1 MKIKNQALAADLGLV
16 FVTII
21 WGSAFVVVKNATSAV
36 PTSYIIAIRFG
47 IAVLLMT
54 VFFFK
59 RLKKIDADCIKSGA
73 ILGIL
78 SFVAYYLQ
86 TTGIQYT
93 TAGNNAF
100 LTAVYVVVV
109 PFLYWLLR
117 NEKPDLYNITAAL
130 ICIAGIGLLSLHA
143 GFTMNIGD
151 ILSLLCGIAFASQI
165 VGTSILTEKND
176 PILLS
181 YTQFAVTGV
190 IGLAVALCTE
200 TFPTGL
206 GTDSVLS
213 LLYIG
218 VFSTLIALVLQTV
231 CQKYTPPA
239 RACLIMSLESLFGSV
254 FGIIF
259 LHEALTPKILAGSL
273 LILLSILISET
284 KPSFFR
290 LNQKRTEL
298 QEDSAE

>member
-1 MKIKNQALAADLGLV
+1 MKFKNPALSADLGLV

-21 WGSAFVVVKNATSAV
+21 WGSAFVVVKNATSTV
-36 PTSYIIAIRFG
+36 PASYIIAIRFA
-47 IAVLLMT
+47 IAVFLMSI
-54 VFFFK
+54 FFFK
-59 RLKKIDADCIKSGA
+59 RLRKIDAHCIKSGA
-73 ILGIL
+73 ILGVL
-78 SFVAYYLQ
+78 LFVSYYLQ
-86 TTGIQYT
+86 TIGVKYT

-100 LTAVYVVVV
+100 LTAIYVVVV

-117 NEKPDLYNITAAL
+117 SQKPDLYNIAAAL
-130 ICIAGIGLLSLHA
+130 ICIVGIGLLSLHA

-151 ILSLLCGIAFASQI
+151 ILSLLCGVGFASQI
-165 VGTSILTEKND
+165 VATSILTEKND

-181 YTQFAVTGV
+181 YTQFVVTGSISLV
-190 IGLAVALCTE
+190 VALCTE
-200 TFPTGL
+200 TFPARL

-231 CQKYTPPA
+231 CQKYSPPA
-239 RACLIMSLESLFGSV
+239 RASLIMSLESLFGSI

-259 LHEALTPKILAGSL
+259 LHEALTPKIFVGSL

-290 LNQKRTEL
+290 LSQKKTQL
-298 QEDSAE
+298 QEDILK